1 MRLQWQRLA
10 SFALALGILM
20 TVPGCNYLRQIF
32 SGIQL
37 PKVTVAKV
45 DPKLL
50 NIATALLKFDLRI
63 TNPNPIGLKLAG
75 IRYTL
80 DAGGREVATGT
91 TRKGV
96 KLKPKGR
103 SGTKVDVKIKLLDVA
118 SSLVDLL
125 GKGKLGYKGRFAL
138 AFDTPVGQIEVPISH
153 SGKFPLPKK
162 PPISIKS
169 VQVASAGPS
178 GVGLVFNVLVQNPN
192 PFKMPLDVF
201 SMGAKVNNRQL
212 ATVRA
217 PGGLSMNPGQPL
229 TIPLRVNASLSA
241 LGLTAIDLARHP
253 SLTYS
258 ADMNLKSGP
267 LQLPQKTNGRFGL

>member
-1 MRLQWQRLA
+1 MRFRWQRLA
-10 SFALALGILM
+10 SLALALGIVV
-20 TVPGCNYLRQIF
+20 TVPGCSYLRQIF
-32 SGIQL
+32 SGIKL
-37 PKVTVAKV
+37 PKVTVTKV

-50 NIATALLKFDLRI
+50 DIATALLNFDLKI
-63 TNPNPIGLKLAG
+63 ANPNPIGLKLAG

-96 KLKPKGR
+96 RLKPKGR
-103 SGTKVDVKIKLLDVA
+103 SATKVDVKIPLLDVA

-138 AFDTPVGQIEVPISH
+138 AFDTPVGQIEVPITH
-153 SGKFPLPKK
+153 NGTFPLPKK
-162 PPISIKS
+162 PPITVTS
-169 VQVASAGPS
+169 VQVASASPS
-178 GVGLVFNVLVQNPN
+178 GIGLLFNVKVQNPN
-192 PFKMPLDVF
+192 PFKMPLDVL

-217 PGGLSMNPGQPL
+217 PSGLSMNPGQPI

-241 LGLTAIDLARHP
+241 IGLTAIDLARHP
-253 SLTYS
+253 SLNYS

-267 LQLPQKTNGRFGL
+267 LQLPQKKAGRFNL